1 MLNHRNSV
9 LAVLP
14 QFAQILKSGV
24 VFGVLLV
31 ALGAATTNAA
41 PVVVGS
47 VNPITNR
54 VTIFEDL
61 MVKNFADGGPIQH
74 FLGGYGSI
82 SKAYFLM
89 RAGKSATGG
98 CRTEFFRLVR
108 LENNRLAI
116 ADPSISSMPWN
127 PHILQKM
134 FATFDC
140 TSSDCLFCESGNP
153 NDPLG
158 ADPDS
163 GCACSENTGG
173 SCLSVRPGSLSY
185 GPQQILTPF

>member
-1 MLNHRNSV
+1 MLNHRRNV
-9 LAVLP
+9 LHVIAKV
-14 QFAQILKSGV
+14 AQTLKWGV

-31 ALGAATTNAA
+31 STAAATTNAA

-54 VTIFEDL
+54 VNIFEDL
-61 MVKNFADGGPIQH
+61 MVKTFADGGQIQH
-74 FLGGYGSI
+74 FLGGYGSV

-89 RAGKSATGG
+89 RAGKTATGG

-116 ADPSISSMPWN
+116 ADPDNFAAPWN

-140 TSSDCLFCESGNP
+140 TSTDCLFCESGNP
-153 NDPLG
+153 NDPMG
-158 ADPDS
+158 ADPNS
-163 GCACSENTGG
+163 GCACTDGG
-173 SCLSVRPGSLSY
+173 SCQKVAPGSLSY
-185 GPQQILTPF
+185 GPQQIVTPF